1 MNNIQMLFTF
11 VYLCILVLLGICQT
25 LVWVTTIKTVH
36 VSVTKFMPPPL
47 ILTAPKA
54 WKNVCKLS

>member
-1 MNNIQMLFTF
+1 MLFMF

-25 LVWVTTIKTVH
+25 LTWVTTRKTVH
-36 VSVTKFMPPPL
+36 VSVTKLMPPPL
-47 ILTAPKA
+47 ILTAPKV